1 MSAPASAPRAG
12 LLLFM
17 VEIDPTCETE
27 FNRWYN
33 EEHLPERAFCPG
45 FRSARRFKAVDGT
58 PLYLAIYDLD
68 SPGVMDGPGYNAI
81 KGPTAWTQRMRHCYR
96 KVHRHVFE
104 EVFSAEDL
112 PGYAAHKAAH
122 PRTRREDAGA

>member
-1 MSAPASAPRAG
+1 MSKPANASGRPG

-17 VEIDPTCETE
+17 AEIDPAFEEE

-45 FRSARRFKAVDGT
+45 FRSARRFKAADGS

-68 SPGVMDGPGYNAI
+68 SPTVMDGPDYQAI
-81 KGPTAWTQRMRHCYR
+81 QGPTEWTQRMRHCYR

-104 EVFSAEDL
+104 EVLTAHDL
-112 PGYAAHKAAH
+112 PGYAEHAAMLALGK
-122 PRTRREDAGA
+122 PGEAA